1 MDGFSI
7 LPGSIPAGDEASS
20 FPTVSCGRE
29 EKCSR
34 PTSRPGAFFERRY
47 TPDTS
52 SMKNEGPEGQG
63 HVGVGQVKAPKPQAQ
78 RCYRRKVMRVKRE
91 VLLRCFLKEYGFVDP
106 CKPAKKT
113 LFSAISPKE
122 LFFPKEVFYPIHLAA
137 HLGDAELVRTLLA
150 RGADPEQKSS
160 KGQTPSDIA
169 RAANRDGSHE
179 TWIFF
184 FFFGD
189 FPGKFTMQGDYGD
202 LLGMVSF
209 CSLFMRFSLYA
220 NP

>member
-1 MDGFSI
+1 
-7 LPGSIPAGDEASS
+7 
-20 FPTVSCGRE
+20 
-29 EKCSR
+29 
-34 PTSRPGAFFERRY
+34 
-47 TPDTS
+47 
-52 SMKNEGPEGQG
+52 
-63 HVGVGQVKAPKPQAQ
+63 
-78 RCYRRKVMRVKRE
+78 MRVKRE

-122 LFFPKEVFYPIHLAA
+122 FFFPKEVFYPIHLAA

-179 TWIFF
+179 TWTFCFFLIF
-184 FFFGD
+184 
-189 FPGKFTMQGDYGD
+189 PENSQGDYGD

-209 CSLFMRFSLYA
+209 CSLFEIFPKQIQGYGSDAAGWQSCRPEFSGCARTDGTLMPFSHPGYPYQISA
-220 NP
+220 WHSLVSAACE